1 MRENAAR
8 AETSG
13 RVQTDLDPEL
23 GRVRRRG
30 KRGGRAW
37 RPGDQDARR
46 VRVKKASSQMSGLY
60 KEQPLEKGNPAPSV
74 QSSGKGAGYA
84 SHTL

>member
-1 MRENAAR
+1 MKKRNKTGGRVCSSVWRRGRWSADVRENTAR

-46 VRVKKASSQMSGLY
+46 GRVKKASSQMSGLY
-60 KEQPLEKGNPAPSV
+60 KE
-74 QSSGKGAGYA
+74 
-84 SHTL
+84 